1 MMILALLATLAGVL
15 FVSAIWFPRLNII
28 GLALLCLIWF
38 LALFWLGSNIVAGK
52 H

>member
-15 FVSAIWFPRLNII
+15 FVLGIWFPRLNLI

-38 LALFWLGSNIVAGK
+38 LALFWVFGNIDAE